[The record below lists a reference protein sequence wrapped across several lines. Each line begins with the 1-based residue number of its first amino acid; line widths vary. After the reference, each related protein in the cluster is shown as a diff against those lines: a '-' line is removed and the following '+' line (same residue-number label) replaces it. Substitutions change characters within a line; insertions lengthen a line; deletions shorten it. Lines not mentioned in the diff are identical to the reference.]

1 MAKKKAVK
9 YMADEEVKKDEFVK
23 EVYDLISEKYY
34 STSRLSAR
42 SSEKSSRSMATYMLL
57 SL

>member
-34 STSRLSAR
+34 
-42 SSEKSSRSMATYMLL
+42 
-57 SL
+57 